1 MHIWQHKNL
10 RYMYSEGKRRERG
23 KEEVGEREEVM
34 YCMYI
39 YIYIY
44 IYIYMQYI
52 RTFIYTYIYM
62 YIHLYV

>member
-23 KEEVGEREEVM
+23 KEEAGKRKEVM
-34 YCMYI
+34 YCI

-44 IYIYMQYI
+44 IHV
-52 RTFIYTYIYM
+52 RTFICIIVCATC
-62 YIHLYV
+62 IHCLHT

>member
-10 RYMYSEGKRRERG
+10 RYMYSEGKRREKG

-39 YIYIY
+39 
-44 IYIYMQYI
+44 
-52 RTFIYTYIYM
+52 RTFICIIVCATC
-62 YIHLYV
+62 IHCLHILT